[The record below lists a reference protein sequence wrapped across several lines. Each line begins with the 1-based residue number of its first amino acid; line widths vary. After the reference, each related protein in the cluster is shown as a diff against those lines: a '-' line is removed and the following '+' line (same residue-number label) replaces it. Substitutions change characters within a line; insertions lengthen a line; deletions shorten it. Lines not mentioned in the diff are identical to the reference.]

1 MSRGASIFLLAVL
14 LIALSVSAYLLYE
27 NLPFGARQE
36 LSIKNLSS
44 SADNV
49 ESYAGNEKMQFYLN
63 MRFAKLPISYSINSE
78 CSAEKTGQMQSAIEI
93 ISARAEISFVQVS
106 AGGDI
111 EIMCREINNK
121 EIRNKEFYVAGEGG
135 PSEIINTSL
144 FYVISKGEVL
154 LLRESTCS
162 EPLVSMH
169 EILHAL
175 GFDHSAN
182 PLSIMYNTSD
192 CRQKLTQDIIDELKR
207 LYSIESLSDLY
218 FSGINATKNGRY
230 LSFEVELRNRGLIN
244 SENTTLAVYSGDE
257 KVKSFDIDS
266 TEAGAGVILNVDNLR
281 LPSRSVNEV
290 RFVIDAE
297 NSIKEL
303 SEENNIAVLSVE

>member
-44 SADNV
+44 SADNG

-78 CSAEKTGQMQSAIEI
+78 CSAEKTGQMQRAIEI
-93 ISARAEISFVQVS
+93 ISERAEISFAQAS
-106 AGGDI
+106 AESDI
-111 EIMCREINNK
+111 DIRCRELDK
-121 EIRNKEFYVAGEGG
+121 REVRNMGYYVAGEGG
-135 PSEIINTSL
+135 PSEIINTSI
-144 FYVISKGEVL
+144 FYVITKGEIL
-154 LLRESTCS
+154 LLKESECE
-162 EPLVSMH
+162 EPIVSMH
-169 EILHAL
+169 ELLHAL

-182 PLSIMYNTSD
+182 PLSIMYNVSD
-192 CRQKLTQDIIDELKR
+192 CRQKLTADIISGLER
-207 LYSIESLSDLY
+207 IYSIESLPDLY

-230 LSFEVELRNRGLIN
+230 LSFYVEIRNRGLADAQG
-244 SENTTLAVYSGDE
+244 TTISVYSSDE
-257 KVKSFDIDS
+257 KVKSFDIDAI
-266 TEAGAGVILNVDNLR
+266 EIGAGVTLSVDNMR
-281 LPSRSVNEV
+281 LPERNAKEV

-297 NSIKEL
+297 NSTMEL

>member
-1 MSRGASIFLLAVL
+1 
-14 LIALSVSAYLLYE
+14 
-27 NLPFGARQE
+27 
-36 LSIKNLSS
+36 
-44 SADNV
+44 
-49 ESYAGNEKMQFYLN
+49 
-63 MRFAKLPISYSINSE
+63 
-78 CSAEKTGQMQSAIEI
+78 
-93 ISARAEISFVQVS
+93 
-106 AGGDI
+106 
-111 EIMCREINNK
+111 
-121 EIRNKEFYVAGEGG
+121 
-135 PSEIINTSL
+135 
-144 FYVISKGEVL
+144 
-154 LLRESTCS
+154 
-162 EPLVSMH
+162 
-169 EILHAL
+169 
-175 GFDHSAN
+175 
-182 PLSIMYNTSD
+182 MYNTSD

-303 SEENNIAVLSVE
+303 SEENNAAVLGVE

>member
-27 NLPFGARQE
+27 NLPIGARQE

-44 SADNV
+44 SADNG

-135 PSEIINTSL
+135 QS
-144 FYVISKGEVL
+144 
-154 LLRESTCS
+154 
-162 EPLVSMH
+162 
-169 EILHAL
+169 
-175 GFDHSAN
+175 
-182 PLSIMYNTSD
+182 
-192 CRQKLTQDIIDELKR
+192 
-207 LYSIESLSDLY
+207 
-218 FSGINATKNGRY
+218 
-230 LSFEVELRNRGLIN
+230 
-244 SENTTLAVYSGDE
+244 
-257 KVKSFDIDS
+257 
-266 TEAGAGVILNVDNLR
+266 
-281 LPSRSVNEV
+281 
-290 RFVIDAE
+290 
-297 NSIKEL
+297 
-303 SEENNIAVLSVE
+303 